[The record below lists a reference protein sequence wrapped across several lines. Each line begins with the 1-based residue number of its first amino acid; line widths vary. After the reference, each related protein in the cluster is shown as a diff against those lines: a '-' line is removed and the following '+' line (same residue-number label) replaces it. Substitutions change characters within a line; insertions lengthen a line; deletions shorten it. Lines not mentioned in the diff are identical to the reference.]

1 MIDGFD
7 LRICDELVILLM
19 RRSQR
24 NFVAC
29 NIDTVFYHSVPKCAL
44 FYLDIPLA

>member
-7 LRICDELVILLM
+7 LRIRDELVILLR

-24 NFVAC
+24 NSFAC
-29 NIDTVFYHSVPKCAL
+29 DIDIVLYHSVLKCAL